1 MPLSS
6 QAYDRVLL
14 PRDALATRN
23 VIEFPKTR
31 REACQT
37 TYNFR
42 GVKTFHA
49 RVEWREGGKGGE
61 EEEEAEKK
69 QKRESRNYTVHKLL
83 PQITYARQTYRTEST
98 LPGPSATID
107 RAIITGG
114 GEERA
119 GR

>member
-1 MPLSS
+1 M
-6 QAYDRVLL
+6 
-14 PRDALATRN
+14 
-23 VIEFPKTR
+23 
-31 REACQT
+31 
-37 TYNFR
+37 
-42 GVKTFHA
+42 KTFHA
-49 RVEWREGGKGGE
+49 REREERGE
-61 EEEEAEKK
+61 EEEEEEEEKK
-69 QKRESRNYTVHKLL
+69 KRRERAAIIQSLL

>member
-1 MPLSS
+1 MPSSS

-69 QKRESRNYTVHKLL
+69 RRERAAIIQSLL

>member
-1 MPLSS
+1 MP
-6 QAYDRVLL
+6 D
-14 PRDALATRN
+14 N
-23 VIEFPKTR
+23 VQFP
-31 REACQT
+31 
-37 TYNFR
+37 
-42 GVKTFHA
+42 
-49 RVEWREGGKGGE
+49 WRENVSREREGKRGE
-61 EEEEAEKK
+61 EEEEEEEKK
-69 QKRESRNYTVHKLL
+69 KRRERAAIIQSLL